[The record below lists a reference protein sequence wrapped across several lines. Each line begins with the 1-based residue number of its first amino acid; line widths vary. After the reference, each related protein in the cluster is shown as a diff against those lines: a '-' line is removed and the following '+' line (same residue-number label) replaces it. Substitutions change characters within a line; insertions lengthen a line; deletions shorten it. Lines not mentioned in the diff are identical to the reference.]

1 MPASSFMRAV
11 SVDSDLQGVLMMAIV
26 PGCGRFIMRDATVV
40 GVPAKYRHGDE
51 IDHVPQDTTIES
63 ESKAGRRARRGERRG
78 S

>member
-1 MPASSFMRAV
+1 
-11 SVDSDLQGVLMMAIV
+11 
-26 PGCGRFIMRDATVV
+26 MRDATVV

-51 IDHVPQDTTIES
+51 VDHVPQDTTIES